1 MRRREDSPIQ
11 RARPATGAPIREGL
25 PSTSA
30 DLLELWRV
38 IARCRRLVG
47 IFALTVVLV
56 ACLPTLLTTR
66 ENAAETHLLIER
78 LSPQVDGIDAVMAE
92 SRAPREN
99 GYYNTQFE
107 LLESRARARID
118 GVVLNRVDARAR
130 DDARYF
136 ES

>member
-1 MRRREDSPIQ
+1 MRRREDSSIQ

-38 IARCRRLVG
+38 IARCRGLVG
-47 IFALTVVLV
+47 IFAVTVVLV
-56 ACLPTLLTTR
+56 TCLPTLLTT
-66 ENAAETHLLIER
+66 
-78 LSPQVDGIDAVMAE
+78 
-92 SRAPREN
+92 REN

-107 LLESRARARID
+107 LLESRAGERIV
-118 GVVLNRVDARAR
+118 GVMLNRVDARAR

>member
-1 MRRREDSPIQ
+1 MRRREDLPIQ
-11 RARPATGAPIREGL
+11 RARPAAGAPIREGL

-30 DLLELWRV
+30 DPRELWRV
-38 IARCRRLVG
+38 IARRRGLVG
-47 IFALTVVLV
+47 AFALTVVLV
-56 ACLPTLLTTR
+56 ACLPTLLTTH

-78 LSPQVDGIDAVMAE
+78 LSPQVDDIGAVMAE
-92 SRAPREN
+92 SGAPRESDS
-99 GYYNTQFE
+99 YNTQFE
-107 LLESRARARID
+107 LLESRAGERIV